1 MIAHEFKLATKSI
14 YNWLNQGRIGFSLN
28 DLPEHGVR
36 QRRNVDQRSKYN
48 QSLGRSIEQRPMM
61 INQRK
66 RIGDFELDTVVG
78 PRGHSKAVLLTLI
91 DRKSRF
97 LWAYR
102 LKDRT
107 TATVNE
113 ALTKFLTTFNGP
125 VHSFTVDRGT
135 EFSGLVSLES
145 QYGIKT
151 YYCHAYTPAERGSNE
166 RFNRNLRYF
175 YPKGTRFEHISAQDL
190 TTTLLQINQ
199 RPLKILDWKTPYQV
213 MLTNLSKNSN

>member
-1 MIAHEFKLATKSI
+1 
-14 YNWLNQGRIGFSLN
+14 
-28 DLPEHGVR
+28 
-36 QRRNVDQRSKYN
+36 
-48 QSLGRSIEQRPMM
+48 M
-61 INQRK
+61 INQRN

-78 PRGHSKAVLLTLI
+78 PRGHSKAGLLTLI

-166 RFNRNLRYF
+166 CFNRNLRYF

-199 RPLKILDWKTPYQV
+199 RPLKILDWQTPYQV
-213 MLTNLSKNSN
+213 MLTNLSKNSD

>member
-1 MIAHEFKLATKSI
+1 MI
-14 YNWLNQGRIGFSLN
+14 
-28 DLPEHGVR
+28 
-36 QRRNVDQRSKYN
+36 VDA
-48 QSLGRSIEQRPMM
+48 QSV
-61 INQRK
+61 K
-66 RIGDFELDTVVG
+66 
-78 PRGHSKAVLLTLI
+78 
-91 DRKSRF
+91 
-97 LWAYR
+97 
-102 LKDRT
+102 T
-107 TATVNE
+107 TD
-113 ALTKFLTTFNGP
+113 LTKNSGYDGGKKISGIKRHMAVDINGP

-199 RPLKILDWKTPYQV
+199 RPLKILDWQTPYQV
-213 MLTNLSKNSN
+213 MLTNLSKNSD